1 MFERFTDEARHL
13 VVDAQRQAR
22 ELEHGWIG
30 TEHVLLALL
39 ADPHAPGSATLTRL
53 GLTFDSCRD
62 AVVSLVEP
70 GARLDDEDGAAL
82 RAVGIDLDEVRRRA
96 EETFGE
102 GALDAPGDT
111 NDGERRFARRN
122 RDRKPRGHIPFTKP
136 AKKALESSL
145 REAVARD
152 ERRIGAEHITL
163 GLLRARDERSARL
176 FARLDI
182 GPDAVRE
189 QLLADLSQAA

>member
-1 MFERFTDEARHL
+1 MFEQFTDQARHL
-13 VVDAQRQAR
+13 VVDAQRRAR

-39 ADPHAPGSATLTRL
+39 ADPHAPGAATLTRL

-62 AVVSLVEP
+62 AVVSLAEP
-70 GARLDDEDGAAL
+70 GAQLDEEDGAAL

-102 GALDAPGDT
+102 GALDGPGTVD
-111 NDGERRFARRN
+111 DGGHRFSRRN

-145 REAVARD
+145 REALARD

-163 GLLRARDERSARL
+163 GLLSSADERSARL
-176 FARLDI
+176 FRRLNI
-182 GPDAVRE
+182 EPQAVRE
-189 QLLADLSQAA
+189 HVLTDLSHAA